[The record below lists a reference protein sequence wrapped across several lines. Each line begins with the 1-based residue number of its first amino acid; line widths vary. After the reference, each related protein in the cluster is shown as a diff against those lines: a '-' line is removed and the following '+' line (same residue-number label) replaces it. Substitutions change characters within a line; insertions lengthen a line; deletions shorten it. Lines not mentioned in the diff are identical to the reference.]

1 MAEGFQLSVLTG
13 DGTIFA
19 DRVDYVNL
27 PTDYGSVGILAGH
40 APMLCAVGKGILR
53 CTQAGATLRIPVSG
67 GIADV
72 GGSEVTVL
80 VSDGKME
87 N

>member
-1 MAEGFQLSVLTG
+1 M
-13 DGTIFA
+13 
-19 DRVDYVNL
+19 
-27 PTDYGSVGILAGH
+27 GILAGH

-53 CTQAGATLRIPVSG
+53 CTKAGETLRIRVSG